1 MNQHEILKEY
11 LTALYR
17 AEVVVSDNPSEPLYF
32 NGADSLTDYRIHLL
46 DVELPAIACLREIR
60 RKEEEDNVL
69 AVSVR
74 EALLELQTIFGEEDG
89 HATHCYLTITHEGM
103 PVEREYLDATERE
116 LLEEYLR
123 LQQASFLRQ
132 KKWFESRKIPLPF
145 PGTLPGNDT
154 DIAEIMALAGE
165 DGPLALRRA
174 LTRSRML
181 SSDVSAGFDPAYA
194 SVYEAKNSAYLGRGL
209 VFNKYTGARG
219 KSGSNDASAEYV
231 ALVRRIMDDAGV
243 SFQTAELGK
252 VDVGGGG
259 TIAYIPAK
267 YGMDVIDSG
276 VPVLSMH
283 SPWEVTSKAD
293 IYEARRGYEAFLRD
307 AS

>member
-17 AEVVVSDNPSEPLYF
+17 AEVVVTDNQLEPLCF
-32 NGADSLTDYRIHLL
+32 NGVGSLTDYRIHLL

-60 RKEEEDNVL
+60 RKEEEDDVL

-89 HATHCYLTITHEGM
+89 HATHRYLTITHEGM
-103 PVEREYLDATERE
+103 PVERGYLDCTERD

-154 DIAEIMALAGE
+154 DIAEIMALHLHTS
-165 DGPLALRRA
+165 LAITPDNKYRIKEFILYFCQVWN
-174 LTRSRML
+174 L
-181 SSDVSAGFDPAYA
+181 PAEKDYYTLISHTLA
-194 SVYEAKNSAYLGRGL
+194 RPHPTAYLEKL
-209 VFNKYTGARG
+209 LK
-219 KSGSNDASAEYV
+219 
-231 ALVRRIMDDAGV
+231 
-243 SFQTAELGK
+243 EL
-252 VDVGGGG
+252 
-259 TIAYIPAK
+259 
-267 YGMDVIDSG
+267 
-276 VPVLSMH
+276 
-283 SPWEVTSKAD
+283 
-293 IYEARRGYEAFLRD
+293 R
-307 AS
+307 

>member
-17 AEVVVSDNPSEPLYF
+17 AEVVVTDNQLEPLCF
-32 NGADSLTDYRIHLL
+32 NGVGSLTDYRIHLL

-60 RKEEEDNVL
+60 RKEDEDDVL

-89 HATHCYLTITHEGM
+89 HATHRYLTITHEGM
-103 PVEREYLDATERE
+103 PVERGYLDCTERE

-154 DIAEIMALAGE
+154 DIAEIMALHLHTS
-165 DGPLALRRA
+165 LAI
-174 LTRSRML
+174 TP
-181 SSDVSAGFDPAYA
+181 D
-194 SVYEAKNSAYLGRGL
+194 
-209 VFNKYTGARG
+209 NKYRIKEFILYFCQVWNLPAEKDYYTLISHTLARPHP
-219 KSGSNDASAEYV
+219 
-231 ALVRRIMDDAGV
+231 
-243 SFQTAELGK
+243 T
-252 VDVGGGG
+252 
-259 TIAYIPAK
+259 AYIEK
-267 YGMDVIDSG
+267 LLKELQEHVERLDR
-276 VPVLSMH
+276 
-283 SPWEVTSKAD
+283 K
-293 IYEARRGYEAFLRD
+293 RK
-307 AS
+307 

>member
-60 RKEEEDNVL
+60 RKEEENDVL

-89 HATHCYLTITHEGM
+89 HATHRYLTITHEGM

-123 LQQASFLRQ
+123 LQQASFLRP

-145 PGTLPGNDT
+145 PGT
-154 DIAEIMALAGE
+154 
-165 DGPLALRRA
+165 
-174 LTRSRML
+174 
-181 SSDVSAGFDPAYA
+181 
-194 SVYEAKNSAYLGRGL
+194 
-209 VFNKYTGARG
+209 
-219 KSGSNDASAEYV
+219 
-231 ALVRRIMDDAGV
+231 
-243 SFQTAELGK
+243 
-252 VDVGGGG
+252 
-259 TIAYIPAK
+259 
-267 YGMDVIDSG
+267 
-276 VPVLSMH
+276 
-283 SPWEVTSKAD
+283 
-293 IYEARRGYEAFLRD
+293 
-307 AS
+307 

>member
-145 PGTLPGNDT
+145 PGTLP
-154 DIAEIMALAGE
+154 
-165 DGPLALRRA
+165 
-174 LTRSRML
+174 
-181 SSDVSAGFDPAYA
+181 
-194 SVYEAKNSAYLGRGL
+194 
-209 VFNKYTGARG
+209 
-219 KSGSNDASAEYV
+219 
-231 ALVRRIMDDAGV
+231 
-243 SFQTAELGK
+243 
-252 VDVGGGG
+252 
-259 TIAYIPAK
+259 
-267 YGMDVIDSG
+267 
-276 VPVLSMH
+276 
-283 SPWEVTSKAD
+283 
-293 IYEARRGYEAFLRD
+293 
-307 AS
+307 

>member
-60 RKEEEDNVL
+60 RKEEENDVL

-74 EALLELQTIFGEEDG
+74 EALLELQTISN
-89 HATHCYLTITHEGM
+89 EGM
-103 PVEREYLDATERE
+103 PVERGYLDCTERD

-154 DIAEIMALAGE
+154 DIAEIMALHLHTS
-165 DGPLALRRA
+165 LAITPDNKYRIKEFILYFCQVWN
-174 LTRSRML
+174 L
-181 SSDVSAGFDPAYA
+181 PAEKDYYTLISHTLA
-194 SVYEAKNSAYLGRGL
+194 RPHPTAYLEKL
-209 VFNKYTGARG
+209 LK
-219 KSGSNDASAEYV
+219 
-231 ALVRRIMDDAGV
+231 
-243 SFQTAELGK
+243 ELREHIELLDRK
-252 VDVGGGG
+252 R
-259 TIAYIPAK
+259 K
-267 YGMDVIDSG
+267 
-276 VPVLSMH
+276 
-283 SPWEVTSKAD
+283 
-293 IYEARRGYEAFLRD
+293 
-307 AS
+307 

>member
-17 AEVVVSDNPSEPLYF
+17 AEVVVTDNQLEPLCF
-32 NGADSLTDYRIHLL
+32 NGVRSLTDYRIHLL

-60 RKEEEDNVL
+60 RKEEEDDVL

-89 HATHCYLTITHEGM
+89 HATHRYLTITHEGM
-103 PVEREYLDATERE
+103 PVERGYLDCTERD

-154 DIAEIMALAGE
+154 DIAEIMALHLHTS
-165 DGPLALRRA
+165 LAI
-174 LTRSRML
+174 TP
-181 SSDVSAGFDPAYA
+181 D
-194 SVYEAKNSAYLGRGL
+194 
-209 VFNKYTGARG
+209 NK
-219 KSGSNDASAEYV
+219 
-231 ALVRRIMDDAGV
+231 
-243 SFQTAELGK
+243 
-252 VDVGGGG
+252 
-259 TIAYIPAK
+259 
-267 YGMDVIDSG
+267 
-276 VPVLSMH
+276 
-283 SPWEVTSKAD
+283 
-293 IYEARRGYEAFLRD
+293 
-307 AS
+307 